1 MATNDLL
8 QRLDTAALTTG
19 SSDAASD
26 RRRTEKFIAA
36 GAIAANDLVSFD
48 LSQTADSDKM
58 LKVVGA
64 DSGTATA
71 SIAIGAALGAAAAGD
86 IVEVIVRGL
95 ATVAI
100 DGSGTA
106 VAAGDGLVLSG
117 AKLVKDVAG
126 EAVVAQ
132 SVGAV
137 SSDTT
142 GKVYFI
148 NRF

>member
-36 GAIAANDLVSFD
+36 GAIAANALASFD

-58 LKVVGA
+58 LKVVA
-64 DSGTATA
+64 ANSGTATA
-71 SIAIGAALGAAAAGD
+71 SIAFGVALGVAAIGD

-95 ATVAI
+95 ATAAI

-117 AKLVKDVAG
+117 TKLVKAVAG

-142 GKVYFI
+142 GKVYLI

>member
-1 MATNDLL
+1 MATQDLL
-8 QRLDTAALTTG
+8 QRLDTAANTTG
-19 SSDAASD
+19 SSTAASD
-26 RRRTEKFIAA
+26 RRRTEKFIAGA
-36 GAIAANDLVSFD
+36 AIAANDLIAFD
-48 LSQTADSDKM
+48 LSETTDSDKM
-58 LKVVGA
+58 LKVVKA
-64 DSGTATA
+64 DAA
-71 SIAIGAALGAAAAGD
+71 DANECICFGAALGDAAAD
-86 IVEVIVRGL
+86 EIVEVIVRGL

-117 AKLVKDVAG
+117 SKLVKAVAG

-132 SVGAV
+132 SLGAV
-137 SSDTT
+137 STDTT